1 MFPIANDVKIQVEF
15 NPATVAEYRLLGYE
29 TRMLAR
35 EDFNNDQVDAGEV
48 GSGASVTALYEITPN
63 GSQRSVDPLRYGTA
77 ATPSSMTGPKL
88 AFLKIRYKLPGSAT
102 SRLMNR
108 PITEADA
115 VRTLA
120 AAPQATRWAIS
131 VAGFGQKLRRDAH
144 LDES

>member
-1 MFPIANDVKIQVEF
+1 
-15 NPATVAEYRLLGYE
+15 
-29 TRMLAR
+29 
-35 EDFNNDQVDAGEV
+35 
-48 GSGASVTALYEITPN
+48 
-63 GSQRSVDPLRYGTA
+63 
-77 ATPSSMTGPKL
+77 MTGPKL

-144 LDES
+144 LDESWGWSEIAALAGSSRGGDPNGERAEFIQLVKAAADAKAPNDMKN